1 MPCLPGFCPVMKPVH
16 DTLEMVGMDER
27 MGAAV
32 PVASSAPSR
41 GITPRAAR
49 SCTSGSPT
57 PSRPITATRAA
68 GAALR
73 PPCRSRSRRL
83 SLDLL
88 LRDAHHLRHRGDAG
102 ADLVPAVFSEG
113 PHPLLHG
120 RVLEH
125 VGRGALQDER
135 PDHLVHL
142 QELEDARP
150 AAIAGLRAVLAARAL
165 VDLHRTAVA
174 AELALHRGGDLRGP
188 AALLAHL

>member
-49 SCTSGSPT
+49 SCTSGRPT

-73 PPCRSRSRRL
+73 PPRRSRSRRL

-88 LRDAHHLRHRGDAG
+88 LRDAYHLGHGGDAG
-102 ADLVPAVFSEG
+102 ADLLPAVFAQRS
-113 PHPLLHG
+113 HPLLHR
-120 RVLEH
+120 RVPDDVRRRTLE
-125 VGRGALQDER
+125 DER
-135 PDHLVHL
+135 AD
-142 QELEDARP
+142 
-150 AAIAGLRAVLAARAL
+150 
-165 VDLHRTAVA
+165 
-174 AELALHRGGDLRGP
+174 
-188 AALLAHL
+188 